1 MATYVITTETV
12 SFGGTD
18 LTDHI
23 ESCTI
28 NVEAEKV
35 VSTNFGSAGWEEN
48 LGGIKSYTVDVTFQQ
63 DFASSEPY
71 AVVFGSASVVANLG
85 TSLAWTAKP
94 TSSATSTTN
103 PQFSGNVIMTGGAV
117 LGGTVGEL
125 AKVQASFPGT
135 GALAV
140 ATS

>member
-18 LTDHI
+18 LSDHI

-28 NVEAEKV
+28 DVESDKV

-48 LGGIKSYTVDVTFQQ
+48 LGGIKRYTVNVTFQQ
-63 DFASSEPY
+63 DFSASDTY
-71 AVVFGSASVVANLG
+71 ATVFGSASVVANLG

-103 PQFSGNVIMTGGAV
+103 PIFSGNVIMTGGTL
-117 LGGTVGEL
+117 LGGGVGEL
-125 AKVQASFPGT
+125 AKTQTSFPGT
-135 GALAV
+135 GALVV